1 MANVV
6 FGAIGA
12 WLAPAGYGALG
23 YAIGSAAGTYLANE
37 LASPNQLPDQIG
49 PRLGDLAMQN
59 SSLGGNIPYLYGHA
73 KIAGNIIWMPEL
85 EEVKHT
91 ETQEI
96 EGGKGGTSS
105 DSEVTTVWY
114 TYKAYC
120 AVALAAGPITRI
132 LKIWA
137 DDLLVYDSEAVIET
151 TVLVN
156 GVKTTVT
163 DILDTL
169 HPRIYLGTE
178 DQLPDVLIESRVGVG
193 YTPAFRG
200 LAYVVFDGMPLEAY
214 GNRLPLFSFEVEGI

>member
-37 LASPNQLPDQIG
+37 LAAPNVLPDQIG

-59 SSLGGNIPYLYGHA
+59 SSLGACIPVIHGHA
-73 KIAGNIIWMPEL
+73 KISGNIIWMPPL
-85 EEVKHT
+85 EEVEHR

-96 EGGKGGTSS
+96 DGGKGGTSS

-137 DDLLVYDSEAVIET
+137 DDVMVYDSEAVIET
-151 TVLVN
+151 KVIVG
-156 GVKTTVT
+156 GVETTVT
-163 DILDTL
+163 GILDTL
-169 HPRIYLGTE
+169 HPRIYLGNE
-178 DQLPDVLIESRVGVG
+178 DQLPDVLIESREGVG
-193 YTPAFRG
+193 QTPAFRG
-200 LAYVVFDGMPLEAY
+200 LAYVVFDGMPLEAF
-214 GNRLPLFSFEVEGI
+214 GNRLPLFSFEIEGV